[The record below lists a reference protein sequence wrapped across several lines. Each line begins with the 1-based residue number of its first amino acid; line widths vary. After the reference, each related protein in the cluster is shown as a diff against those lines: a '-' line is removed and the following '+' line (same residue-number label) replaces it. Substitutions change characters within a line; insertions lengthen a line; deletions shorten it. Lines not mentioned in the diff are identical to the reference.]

1 MNMANRPMRRC
12 DSPSHGTKNGR
23 GGARDIGIVVALP
36 EDDGDVV
43 RGPVVARNS

>member
-12 DSPSHGTKNGR
+12 AFHPMGQRNGR
-23 GGARDIGIVVALP
+23 DGARDFRIVVALP